1 MNKYLLKKLQH
12 LSAHRG
18 NGSPH
23 RHHRIVGRLT
33 HAILFALVSSLLV
46 ILIWN
51 NLLQGLFG
59 LQVISYWQAFG
70 LLILVQMVSFM
81 FRYRRPETRRETA
94 TDCID

>member
-1 MNKYLLKKLQH
+1 MNKNLLKKLQQ
-12 LSAHRG
+12 LLTHRG

-23 RHHRIVGRLT
+23 RHHRIIGRLT
-33 HAILFALVSSLLV
+33 HAVLFALIGSLLV

-70 LLILVQMVSFM
+70 LLILLQIVSFM
-81 FRYRRPETRRETA
+81 FRYRRPKGRRETA
-94 TDCID
+94 TDRL